1 MRLVGVKIES
11 EKNYATV
18 SEAGEDQNKRSRL
31 QQRTSAI
38 GTLSRCCQK
47 DYAHPYINCYLI

>member
-31 QQRTSAI
+31 QQRTSTI
-38 GTLSRCCQK
+38 GTLSRCCQNCLK
-47 DYAHPYINCYLI
+47 DYAHTPI

>member
-31 QQRTSAI
+31 QRRTSTI
-38 GTLSRCCQK
+38 GTLSICCQNCLK
-47 DYAHPYINCYLI
+47 DYAHTPI